1 MEKIVKDNKIYR
13 FSNELQNT
21 QDEKRKIEISS
32 ILHHLKNYHK
42 LTNIERFHDMLL
54 KCDKVI
60 AKKPFHRL
68 TLFQKKTILKD
79 YLEKYLTANKMNK
92 DKIDKCDVLQ
102 RLNIERSKYFIVSIH
117 REENVDYPEN
127 LKIYIY
133 NLQIMFYAFCIVCKL
148 LTTYNRFN
156 GKL

>member
-68 TLFQKKTILKD
+68 TLFQKKSILKD
-79 YLEKYLTANKMNK
+79 YLEKYLTTNKLNK
-92 DKIDKCDVLQ
+92 DKIDKLVGDILELIKSKKINSKNLIFNPDNEQ
-102 RLNIERSKYFIVSIH
+102 ELKEITKIKITANKIEVIVKKKTS
-117 REENVDYPEN
+117 
-127 LKIYIY
+127 
-133 NLQIMFYAFCIVCKL
+133 
-148 LTTYNRFN
+148 
-156 GKL
+156 

>member
-92 DKIDKCDVLQ
+92 DKIDKLVQDIIDLIK
-102 RLNIERSKYFIVSIH
+102 NKKINSKNLIFNPENEQELKEITKIKITSTKVELIVSKKKS
-117 REENVDYPEN
+117 NVT
-127 LKIYIY
+127 
-133 NLQIMFYAFCIVCKL
+133 V
-148 LTTYNRFN
+148 
-156 GKL
+156 